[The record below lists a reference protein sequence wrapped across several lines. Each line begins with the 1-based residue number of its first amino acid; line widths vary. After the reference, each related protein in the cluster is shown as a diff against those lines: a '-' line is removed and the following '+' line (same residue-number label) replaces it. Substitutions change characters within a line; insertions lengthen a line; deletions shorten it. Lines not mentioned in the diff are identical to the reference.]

1 VSRPPTAHDH
11 VSASGEGTPEAL
23 DHDEFSRLVTETQ
36 PALASLARRV
46 ARNDEDAS
54 DIVQEAYLRAW
65 RARAGFRRDAEPTT
79 WLWAIVRNTAYS
91 HVSRRRGWDSLDDH
105 EHVAGSV
112 AGGEPEAATEHAA
125 LRTELLAAVGRLS
138 PRLRA
143 VVVLK
148 ELHGLAHDE
157 VARRLGIS
165 VPAAKVR
172 LHRARRRLHEVLRE
186 SHSRRPRTASA
197 PVAAAT

>member
-1 VSRPPTAHDH
+1 VSRLPTAHDQ
-11 VSASGEGTPEAL
+11 ASGHVADAALGL
-23 DHDEFSRLVTETQ
+23 DHDEFSRLVEETR

-46 ARNDEDAS
+46 ARNDADAS

-91 HVSRRRGWDSLDDH
+91 HVSRRRGWDTLDDH
-105 EHVAGSV
+105 EQVAGSV

-125 LRTELLAAVGRLS
+125 LRTELIAAVRRLS
-138 PRLRA
+138 PGLRA

-148 ELHGLAHDE
+148 DLHGLAHDE
-157 VARRLGIS
+157 VAGRLGIS

-186 SHSRRPRTASA
+186 SHSPRPRSA
-197 PVAAAT
+197 PTSVAVAT